1 MADSSITIVGG
12 LGRDPEIRYTATGR
26 AKATLGVAVSRRWQN
41 RQTNEWEEQ
50 TSWFNVVVWGDMA
63 ENLSDTLSKG
73 TRVIVTGR
81 LEQRSWETEQG
92 EKRSV
97 VEIVADEVG
106 PSLRWA
112 TADVKRSERRSG
124 GGQGGGGQGGGGDF
138 GGGGGG
144 GGRPSGGGSGGGQ
157 GGGPSG
163 GSNSGGSN
171 NAPSAPAGGG
181 DDGYDEEPF

>member
-73 TRVIVTGR
+73 MRVIVTGR

-124 GGQGGGGQGGGGDF
+124 GGQGGGGDF
-138 GGGGGG
+138 GGGGGRPAG
-144 GGRPSGGGSGGGQ
+144 GNQGGNQ

-163 GSNSGGSN
+163 GSNGGSN
-171 NAPSAPAGGG
+171 NAPGAPAGGG

>member
-73 TRVIVTGR
+73 MRVIVTGR

-124 GGQGGGGQGGGGDF
+124 GGQGGGGGDF

-144 GGRPSGGGSGGGQ
+144 RPAGNSAPSGG
-157 GGGPSG
+157 
-163 GSNSGGSN
+163 GGSN

-181 DDGYDEEPF
+181 DYGYDEEPF

>member
-73 TRVIVTGR
+73 MRVIVTGR

-124 GGQGGGGQGGGGDF
+124 GGQGGGGGDF
-138 GGGGGG
+138 
-144 GGRPSGGGSGGGQ
+144 GGGSGGG
-157 GGGPSG
+157 GGSSRPASNAPSG
-163 GSNSGGSN
+163 GGGSN

-181 DDGYDEEPF
+181 DFGYDEEPF